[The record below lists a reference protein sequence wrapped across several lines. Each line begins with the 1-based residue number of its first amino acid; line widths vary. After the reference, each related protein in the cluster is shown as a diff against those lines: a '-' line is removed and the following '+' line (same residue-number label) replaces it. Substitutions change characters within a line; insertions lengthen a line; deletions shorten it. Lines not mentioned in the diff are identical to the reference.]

1 MYDPKPKVLTKVT
14 VFIRL
19 QGVSNSVFLTHAK
32 LSCQSQQIFKVK
44 ASFLQNLFSPTT
56 LVWKDFKSEK
66 KLGGHSKGTDS
77 WRKKKNEWHNLI
89 QSNGDQKSCLKVQK
103 TSLKMSRKIIKLKEK
118 KYIMIHT
125 EEYKNAQFVFSQLLR
140 VVTLNS
146 PLLILP
152 SKHAPP
158 LGLRRT
164 RFLFAEVCS
173 FKQCLKS
180 DMLGLLWFSN
190 LHDTFHSTG
199 NSTST
204 DLKLSFLFN
213 PFSPIPD
220 FFTYAK
226 NHLTSCQGLGS
237 SKLTLILPYLQ

>member
-118 KYIMIHT
+118 KNTLWSTQKSIRTLSLSSHSYWEWSLSIPPSWSSPASM
-125 EEYKNAQFVFSQLLR
+125 LL
-140 VVTLNS
+140 L
-146 PLLILP
+146 
-152 SKHAPP
+152 
-158 LGLRRT
+158 
-164 RFLFAEVCS
+164 
-173 FKQCLKS
+173 
-180 DMLGLLWFSN
+180 
-190 LHDTFHSTG
+190 
-199 NSTST
+199 
-204 DLKLSFLFN
+204 
-213 PFSPIPD
+213 
-220 FFTYAK
+220 
-226 NHLTSCQGLGS
+226 
-237 SKLTLILPYLQ
+237 

>member
-1 MYDPKPKVLTKVT
+1 MPNYHVNLNRFSKWK
-14 VFIRL
+14 
-19 QGVSNSVFLTHAK
+19 H
-32 LSCQSQQIFKVK
+32 LSCRTYFLPPHLCEKILKARKSWGDIVK
-44 ASFLQNLFSPTT
+44 GQTH
-56 LVWKDFKSEK
+56 DE
-66 KLGGHSKGTDS
+66 
-77 WRKKKNEWHNLI
+77 KKKNEWHNLI

-125 EEYKNAQFVFSQLLR
+125 EEYKNAQFVFSQFLR

-146 PLLILP
+146 PLLIFP

-190 LHDTFHSTG
+190 LHDPFHSTG